1 MAIEEAVQ
9 VVLAVVDQM
18 DKMDIFSL
26 SGRDF
31 LHKVFSNWT
40 CQGFGVAWDWGPWDV
55 GAAGGVASVIFLTFL
70 PTLKTYWLLQII
82 Y

>member
-31 LHKVFSNWT
+31 LHKVFSSLNLSR
-40 CQGFGVAWDWGPWDV
+40 CFL
-55 GAAGGVASVIFLTFL
+55 GAKSAKELTLNINQLASIFDSVR
-70 PTLKTYWLLQII
+70 
-82 Y
+82 